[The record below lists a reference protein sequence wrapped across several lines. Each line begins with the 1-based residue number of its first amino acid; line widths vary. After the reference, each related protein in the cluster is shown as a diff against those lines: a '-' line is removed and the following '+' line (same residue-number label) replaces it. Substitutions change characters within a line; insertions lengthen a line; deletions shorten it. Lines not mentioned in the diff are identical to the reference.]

1 MNEFSALKKRRI
13 ISKGKIEFENVRE
26 REWTS
31 EEWVHK
37 DLITFSATHN
47 FISEL

>member
-26 REWTS
+26 RMNE
-31 EEWVHK
+31 
-37 DLITFSATHN
+37 
-47 FISEL
+47 

>member
-26 REWTS
+26 NERVKS
-31 EEWVHK
+31 ECMK